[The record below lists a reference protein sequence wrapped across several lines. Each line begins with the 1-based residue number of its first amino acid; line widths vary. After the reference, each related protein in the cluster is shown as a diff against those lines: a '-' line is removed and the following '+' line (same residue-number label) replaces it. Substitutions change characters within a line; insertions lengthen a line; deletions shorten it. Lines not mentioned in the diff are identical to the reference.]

1 MTKWVLPI
9 VLAVALVFTG
19 IWGYNQYQL
28 NQQYN
33 THMENLYQKSFYEL
47 VGNVSSA
54 ESRLAKLMVS
64 GDRSQHMTLLSE
76 ISRQADAAQMDL
88 GQLPISHI
96 ALDKTAKYLNQL
108 SDYAY
113 FLSKNVS
120 SGKTISTEEMDNLRK
135 LHESAARL
143 NGDLTKLSQE
153 ILQGKSGWGQF
164 MQKGKSSFYEASD
177 DIYTKQFVNIQK
189 TGIDYPALIYDGPFS
204 EALDQTDGS
213 LLKEAPTITQLQ
225 ARDIAVDFI
234 GSDRVSKVEHSANSS
249 NGVLDTWGISVWT
262 KDDDEAPVFVA
273 VSKKGGKVVNMIS
286 PHSAAEEKLSI
297 EEAMEEAGKFLEEKG
312 YPNMV
317 PTYQQSFEGLSTINF
332 AYAEGGIIIYPDLIK
347 VKISLEDGKVY
358 GFDARN
364 YLLAHKDRNLA
375 EPKLTL
381 EEARMLVSPNLTIT
395 SARAA
400 VIPTEG
406 KREVLCYEF
415 KGKYGNNNYIVYIDA
430 ISGEEADI
438 LQVIDTE
445 NGSLTM

>member
-19 IWGYNQYQL
+19 VWGYNQYRL
-28 NQQYN
+28 NQQYSI
-33 THMENLYQKSFYEL
+33 HMENLYQKSFYEL

-96 ALDKTAKYLNQL
+96 ALDKTSKYLNQL
-108 SDYAY
+108 SDYSY
-113 FLSKNVS
+113 FLSKKVS

-143 NGDLTKLSQE
+143 NADLTKLSQE
-153 ILQGKSGWGQF
+153 ILRSKSSWGQF
-164 MQKGKSSFYEASD
+164 MQKGKAGFYEASD

-189 TGIDYPALIYDGPFS
+189 TGIDYPTLIYDGPFS
-204 EALDQTDGS
+204 EALDQVDGT
-213 LLKEAPTITQLQ
+213 LLKRAPSVTQLQ

-234 GSDRVSKVEHSANSS
+234 GSERVSKVEHSANSS
-249 NGVLDTWGISVWT
+249 NGILDTWGISVWI
-262 KDDDEAPVFVA
+262 KDNDAAPIFVA

-286 PHSAAEEKLSI
+286 QHRAGREELSI
-297 EEAMEEAGKFLEEKG
+297 DEAMEQARKFLEEKG

-317 PTYQQSFEGLSTINF
+317 PTYQQNFEGLSTITF
-332 AYAEGGIIIYPDLIK
+332 AYAEGDVIIYPDLIK

-364 YLLAHKDRNLA
+364 YLLAHKERVLE
-375 EPKLTL
+375 EPELTL
-381 EEARMLVSPNLTIT
+381 EEAQMLVSPNLNIT
-395 SARAA
+395 SARMA

-406 KREVLCYEF
+406 KKERLCYEF
-415 KGKYGNNNYIVYIDA
+415 KGKFGENKYIVYIDA
-430 ISGEEADI
+430 NSGEEADI
-438 LQVIDTE
+438 LQVIDTD